1 MKLNTEKYIK
11 SSQAILCFNNLV
23 HNNISGTKHP
33 LLLFDPRNEKL
44 IIWEIKNTVVKKKRA
59 FCNKWKDAVTEKQTE
74 DVHYNTPAVQVLTD
88 FSQSVNVIET
98 RNQQYNVICIS

>member
-1 MKLNTEKYIK
+1 MRE
-11 SSQAILCFNNLV
+11 
-23 HNNISGTKHP
+23 
-33 LLLFDPRNEKL
+33 
-44 IIWEIKNTVVKKKRA
+44 WEIKNTVVKKKRA
-59 FCNKWKDAVTEKQTE
+59 FCNKWKDDVTEKQTE

>member
-23 HNNISGTKHP
+23 HNNISSTKHP

-44 IIWEIKNTVVKKKRA
+44 II
-59 FCNKWKDAVTEKQTE
+59 
-74 DVHYNTPAVQVLTD
+74 
-88 FSQSVNVIET
+88 
-98 RNQQYNVICIS
+98 

>member
-1 MKLNTEKYIK
+1 M
-11 SSQAILCFNNLV
+11 FNNLV
-23 HNNISGTKHP
+23 HNNITGTKHL
-33 LLLFDPRNEKL
+33 LLLFDPRNERL

-59 FCNKWKDAVTEKQTE
+59 FCNKWKDDVTEKQTE